1 MGIFA
6 ATGFPRLR
14 QGVAAGQGRRRR
26 VSQRAAATTP
36 QGARAACAGR
46 CWQLSLLT
54 GRRLGLGPRR
64 SAVGSH
70 AESSGQ
76 RVRPVARRLSWS
88 RRCAD
93 RRRGRLH
100 VEAAHRDRLSCDDD
114 GRQRA
119 GQSPVQLLALRLR
132 QRLREVPR
140 LRELLGRCQR
150 WGRRGRRRRSRQGRH
165 GPGTAAPRSSRHP
178 DSRYS
183 SSSAGPFLRRR
194 TRGSS
199 RLRRF

>member
-6 ATGFPRLR
+6 ATVFPRLR
-14 QGVAAGQGRRRR
+14 QGVAAGRGRRRR

-76 RVRPVARRLSWS
+76 RVRPVALRLSWS
-88 RRCAD
+88 RCCAD

-132 QRLREVPR
+132 QRLREAPR

-183 SSSAGPFLRRR
+183 SPVLFCAGAQGLVA
-194 TRGSS
+194 TKQT
-199 RLRRF
+199 